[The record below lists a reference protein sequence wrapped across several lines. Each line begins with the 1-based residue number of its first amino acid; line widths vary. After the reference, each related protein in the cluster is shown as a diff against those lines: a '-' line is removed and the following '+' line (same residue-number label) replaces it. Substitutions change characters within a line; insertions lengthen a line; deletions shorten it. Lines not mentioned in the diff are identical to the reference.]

1 MSQQDK
7 FLMKNPQNDDMSIRE
22 VTLYYQKMDW
32 GPYFIIQEMIKT
44 DGLNFKNLPPE
55 YTFIFDTMKQIYP
68 DIKPVIEHFQAS
80 RQFKNKI

>member
-44 DGLNFKNLPPE
+44 YMRNMDSLKKKEQKRTKLYIRELKKTMQKILDIDME
-55 YTFIFDTMKQIYP
+55 YD
-68 DIKPVIEHFQAS
+68 D
-80 RQFKNKI
+80 